1 MKIKYVVVGF
11 FLIFLLKVQSQTNLM
26 TKKGHLKMVV
36 RIDDQPV
43 TAESHKLSV
52 YLDYENKV
60 MNGTLD
66 LKSLKSEVP
75 ELNSF
80 LNNSNQ
86 PLLVYFSGA
95 IPRDDFMSQP
105 HEPLVFN
112 WLVNVTFQNTNFD
125 IVLRTTLE
133 HIEEGSLFSCRLEA
147 RGSIKATKVSLN
159 ALIPSITET
168 IEIQFVQFILKA

>member
-11 FLIFLLKVQSQTNLM
+11 FLIFLLKAQSQTNLI
-26 TKKGHLKMVV
+26 TKKGHLKLFV
-36 RIDDQPV
+36 RIDGQLV
-43 TAESHKLSV
+43 TAESQKLSV
-52 YLDYENKV
+52 HLDYTNKV

-75 ELNSF
+75 ELNTF
-80 LNNSNQ
+80 LNSSDQ
-86 PLLVYFSGA
+86 PLQVYFSGV

-133 HIEEGSLFSCRLEA
+133 HIEEGSLFSCRLA
-147 RGSIKATKVSLN
+147 AMGSIKAAQVNLN
-159 ALIPSITET
+159 ELIPNITET
-168 IEIQFVQFILKA
+168 IEIQFIQFILKT